1 MARTRTKGMAVAR
14 AREEEKRMAM
24 HTFISLG
31 AEATDPCTDLL
42 AAHACIYGK
51 HGGGTVAE
59 GRLVHLC

>member
-1 MARTRTKGMAVAR
+1 MGRSRIKRMAVAR
-14 AREEEKRMAM
+14 AREEERRMTM
-24 HTFISLG
+24 HAFISLG
-31 AEATDPCTDLL
+31 AEATDPCMDLL